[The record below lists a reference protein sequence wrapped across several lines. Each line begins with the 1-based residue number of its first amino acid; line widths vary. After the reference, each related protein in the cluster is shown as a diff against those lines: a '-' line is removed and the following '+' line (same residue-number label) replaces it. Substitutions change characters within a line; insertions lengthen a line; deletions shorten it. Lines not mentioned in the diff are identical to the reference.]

1 MAAAADE
8 IAVLLQAAIE
18 LLDAYEA
25 IEEERDEVD
34 EHAINLLV
42 ARFVR
47 QDRHR
52 VPLYVERVVPAYMDM
67 EFKKMFR
74 LSRSSVAAVVEEF
87 EKSAFYPQGSHGRK
101 QLSAEKTV
109 LITLTYLGTQTTM
122 YAIADKFDV
131 CESSVHTSIRR
142 VLDFL
147 MCISAREIKWPNGN
161 DVVRS
166 KRAFRALYHRRGV
179 EAGLPDV
186 IGAVDGCHIR
196 ISRPSESEESY
207 FNRKKFHS
215 IILQGVC
222 NADMMFTHVFIGF
235 PGSAHD
241 ARVLQESSLFRDAG
255 TKCEGGY
262 LIGDCAYPLLVWLQT
277 PYRQCGASWQ
287 PWMEAFNATHCKQR
301 VVIEGAF
308 GLLKARFRRLAYVD
322 VATIP
327 QAVDIVMAACVLHNI
342 ASRSGDAVDDE
353 EQVDSGTNV
362 LYNDP
367 DSGVEAS
374 VLATTV
380 RDTIAQAL

>member
-18 LLDAYEA
+18 LLEAYEA

-52 VPLYVERVVPAYMDM
+52 VPSHTRPGYCRKAPFSEMPER
-67 EFKKMFR
+67 
-74 LSRSSVAAVVEEF
+74 
-87 EKSAFYPQGSHGRK
+87 SA
-101 QLSAEKTV
+101 KT
-109 LITLTYLGTQTTM
+109 
-122 YAIADKFDV
+122 
-131 CESSVHTSIRR
+131 
-142 VLDFL
+142 
-147 MCISAREIKWPNGN
+147 
-161 DVVRS
+161 
-166 KRAFRALYHRRGV
+166 
-179 EAGLPDV
+179 
-186 IGAVDGCHIR
+186 
-196 ISRPSESEESY
+196 
-207 FNRKKFHS
+207 
-215 IILQGVC
+215 
-222 NADMMFTHVFIGF
+222 
-235 PGSAHD
+235 
-241 ARVLQESSLFRDAG
+241 
-255 TKCEGGY
+255 
-262 LIGDCAYPLLVWLQT
+262 
-277 PYRQCGASWQ
+277 RQCGASWQ

-308 GLLKARFRRLAYVD
+308 GLLKARFQRLACVD

-342 ASRSGDAVDDE
+342 ASRSGDAVDDKE
-353 EQVDSGTNV
+353 PVDSGTNV
-362 LYNDP
+362 SYNDP

>member
-87 EKSAFYPQGSHGRK
+87 EKSAFYPQ
-101 QLSAEKTV
+101 
-109 LITLTYLGTQTTM
+109 
-122 YAIADKFDV
+122 
-131 CESSVHTSIRR
+131 
-142 VLDFL
+142 
-147 MCISAREIKWPNGN
+147 
-161 DVVRS
+161 
-166 KRAFRALYHRRGV
+166 
-179 EAGLPDV
+179 
-186 IGAVDGCHIR
+186 
-196 ISRPSESEESY
+196 
-207 FNRKKFHS
+207 
-215 IILQGVC
+215 
-222 NADMMFTHVFIGF
+222 
-235 PGSAHD
+235 
-241 ARVLQESSLFRDAG
+241 
-255 TKCEGGY
+255 GGY